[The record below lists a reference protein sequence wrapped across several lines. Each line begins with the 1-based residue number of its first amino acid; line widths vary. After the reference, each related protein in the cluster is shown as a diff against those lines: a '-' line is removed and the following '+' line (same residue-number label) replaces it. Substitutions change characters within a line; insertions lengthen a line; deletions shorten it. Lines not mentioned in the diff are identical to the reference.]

1 MVCRAIQNKSA
12 TPALPASADD
22 EEAQLAAAIKA
33 SEDEHKQQEAR
44 RQAHAA
50 AAAAAVPSGGK
61 QAAVLADAELEAA
74 MALSLAESALTDAL
88 ARRDVADLEAA
99 IALSLQLEQARLDE
113 QLERALASPDPV
125 STPSPTVEAESKEVE
140 AEKMAKT
147 LLEKHNVDQARMARQ
162 LEEEKKRQQ
171 EVFSKLPISVS
182 FIVLELA
189 KSACF
194 VLASGHGGE
203 IARAQSIDRSL
214 APAPPRWQRTR
225 AATGH
230 CPVGTQG
237 EINRKMDSGF
247 CCAHASGRAG
257 TTIGGGLQENQ
268 YTQRRGY
275 VCVWWVYDY
284 LNLHTPVFTSVFLFS
299 FFFFFFFI
307 YIWVV

>member
-1 MVCRAIQNKSA
+1 MIFFLSFSLWVFFPVCLFVCLFVSHAFPNMICRAIQNKSA

-50 AAAAAVPSGGK
+50 AAAAAAVGVPGGGK
-61 QAAVLADAELEAA
+61 RAAVLADAELEAA

-125 STPSPTVEAESKEVE
+125 ATPSPTVEAESKEVE

-171 EVFSKLPISVS
+171 EVFS
-182 FIVLELA
+182 
-189 KSACF
+189 
-194 VLASGHGGE
+194 
-203 IARAQSIDRSL
+203 
-214 APAPPRWQRTR
+214 
-225 AATGH
+225 
-230 CPVGTQG
+230 
-237 EINRKMDSGF
+237 
-247 CCAHASGRAG
+247 
-257 TTIGGGLQENQ
+257 
-268 YTQRRGY
+268 
-275 VCVWWVYDY
+275 
-284 LNLHTPVFTSVFLFS
+284 
-299 FFFFFFFI
+299 
-307 YIWVV
+307 